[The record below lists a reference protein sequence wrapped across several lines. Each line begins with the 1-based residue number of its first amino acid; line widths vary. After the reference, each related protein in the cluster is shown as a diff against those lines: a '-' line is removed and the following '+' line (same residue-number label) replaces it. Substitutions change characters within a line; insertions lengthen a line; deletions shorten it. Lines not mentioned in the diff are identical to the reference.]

1 MPRPKGASCP
11 LPRLESPPASTTLAE
26 RIELA
31 MRHASPKLGP
41 PVTQSDLARALGL
54 DQSSINNLCRGSSV
68 SMKAETAVRMAL
80 VLRVNVHWLVTGDG
94 PMSARDHPVDPPA
107 PRRPRKTATRRI
119 HDHVDEI
126 HRRVATLSATAPAK
140 RRAQMFG
147 ALRAVLRSFEP

>member
-11 LPRLESPPASTTLAE
+11 LPAIQPPNASTTLAE
-26 RIELA
+26 RILRA
-31 MRHASPKLGP
+31 MRHASPKIGP
-41 PVTQSDLARALGL
+41 PVTQSDLARSLGL

-80 VLRVNVHWLVTGDG
+80 VLRVNVHWLVTGEG
-94 PMSARDHPVDPPA
+94 PMCPGDDAVEPPL
-107 PRRPRKTATRRI
+107 PRRPRKTATRRV